1 MTPDDRQL
9 ITDLFERMRSYG
21 EPEKDRQAEAL
32 INQQVR
38 ANPDAAY
45 MLVQSVLVQEQALQA
60 ANDRVLE
67 LEEQLRSMDQG
78 QQRSG
83 RSGGFLGGFWGNN
96 DRREEAPRQSG
107 SVPQIGSRATPPAY
121 GADRPST
128 PWSQGAG
135 AQPQQQQTPAGGGFG
150 GGGFM
155 RSALGTAAG
164 VAGGVLL
171 ADSIR
176 NMLGGGS
183 AHASSSSTE
192 AQRAQDARDDAAED
206 AKDDAGY
213 QEASGD
219 SDYGFDSGGGD
230 IEI

>member
-1 MTPDDRQL
+1 MTPDERQL

-96 DRREEAPRQSG
+96 DRREEAPRQGG

-135 AQPQQQQTPAGGGFG
+135 AQPQQQQAPAGGFG

-183 AHASSSSTE
+183 AHAGSSSTE

-213 QEASGD
+213 QEASDD

>member
-1 MTPDDRQL
+1 
-9 ITDLFERMRSYG
+9 
-21 EPEKDRQAEAL
+21 
-32 INQQVR
+32 
-38 ANPDAAY
+38 

-135 AQPQQQQTPAGGGFG
+135 AQPQQQQAPAGGGFG

-183 AHASSSSTE
+183 AHAGSSSTE

-213 QEASGD
+213 QEASDD